1 MLYAIDTNIATF
13 VEMPLPAEHYNA
25 YNAPF
30 LYITQHKQARRVAI
44 MSLSAFARFA
54 QEVDSIITTASSPT
68 NAYIFLQIGT
78 PKGQLMMISNTGRS
92 GTTLL
97 SQMLHVD
104 EQSVSFAE
112 PDVFVCL
119 SKMLAESRRNKKDNR

>member
-68 NAYIFLQIGT
+68 NAYIFFADRHTQGSADDDLEHGPIRHHTALANVTCRRTECVFRGT
-78 PKGQLMMISNTGRS
+78 GCVR
-92 GTTLL
+92 
-97 SQMLHVD
+97 
-104 EQSVSFAE
+104 VS
-112 PDVFVCL
+112 L
-119 SKMLAESRRNKKDNR
+119 